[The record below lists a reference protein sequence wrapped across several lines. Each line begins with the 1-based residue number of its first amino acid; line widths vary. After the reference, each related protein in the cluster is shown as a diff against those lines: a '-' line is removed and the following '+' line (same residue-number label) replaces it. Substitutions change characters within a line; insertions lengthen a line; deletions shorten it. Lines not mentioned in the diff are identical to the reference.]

1 MKVTSLIIVAVA
13 LVALVAACGG
23 SDPTPV
29 PTPRPAASQPTAAP
43 AVKKMLQ
50 KGDKP
55 QAPSGA
61 LDRSKT
67 YIATFKTDIGTF
79 KTELYDD
86 KAPLAVEN
94 FVNLARIGYYDNTVF
109 HRVLENFMAQGGDPT
124 GTGSGGPGY
133 RFRDEIDPAL
143 TFDSP
148 GILGMANSGP
158 NTNGSQFYITFLATP
173 HLNGGYTVFG
183 KVTEGMDVVLKIK
196 RRDPSDAAQLSI
208 VPQKL
213 LSVEIEEK

>member
-1 MKVTSLIIVAVA
+1 MKRTLLIALVIA
-13 LVALVAACGG
+13 LVAIVTACGG
-23 SDPTPV
+23 SDPTPA
-29 PTPRPAASQPTAAP
+29 PTAKPAAQPTTAQV
-43 AVKKMLQ
+43 VKGMLQ
-50 KGDKP
+50 KGDRP

-61 LDRSKT
+61 LDKSKT
-67 YIATFKTDIGTF
+67 YTATFKTDTGTF
-79 KTELYDD
+79 KAELYDD

-109 HRVLENFMAQGGDPT
+109 HRVLEDFMAQGGDPT

-133 RFRDEIDPAL
+133 RFKDEVDASL

-158 NTNGSQFYITFLATP
+158 NTNGSQFFVTFVATP

-196 RRDPSDAAQLSI
+196 RRDPSVAAQLSI

-213 LSVEIEEK
+213 LSVAIEEK